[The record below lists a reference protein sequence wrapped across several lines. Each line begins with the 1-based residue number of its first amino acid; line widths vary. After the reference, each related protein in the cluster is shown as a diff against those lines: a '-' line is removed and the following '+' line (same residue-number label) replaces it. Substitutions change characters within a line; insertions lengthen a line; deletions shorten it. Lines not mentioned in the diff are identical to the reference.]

1 MSGPT
6 TAVIEVSG
14 NVIAGAT
21 GVAAV
26 VFAARAIKE
35 MHDIHVE
42 YGEAYKNLCERE
54 SSRNTQRNQLQQA
67 KRRQIALTHQKAARL
82 ESKISRLQGIIAE
95 QLGDAAISPEPL
107 SRPISIDEHAW
118 NSYLNKLEESLK
130 LLEDQLS
137 TCSDTSGKDLAAL
150 LVEQP
155 DTNRL
160 LTAYAQQFSQKSK
173 LSTEQQAHYKELS
186 LHLLSRLE
194 TIAGE
199 ALPIRLESI
208 AREMLQAH
216 DVTRADALASD
227 LRLEIHRI
235 NEQLK
240 QQIADTEEAS
250 KLLAELADAVPD
262 ELRAALEQVAAGV
275 QILDEPT
282 VKLANSLLAD
292 VKAARKR
299 EEQEA
304 ISIVMEQSLRDL
316 GYEVDDISQTLFVSG
331 GVVHFQKQ
339 SWQDYHV
346 RMRVSTTDNTVNFN
360 VVRSRSRGDEAQDK
374 RQDYLAEDRWCSE
387 FPALLKTLG
396 ARGVKLNVTR
406 LLQAG
411 EVPVQVVDASTLPAR
426 KAEEE
431 RNFGTAPKQMTM
443 DDKRK

>member
-35 MHDIHVE
+35 MHDIHSE

-54 SSRNTQRNQLQQA
+54 TSRNSQRKNLQQS
-67 KRRQIALTHQKAARL
+67 KRQQIALAHKQAERL
-82 ESKISRLQGIIAE
+82 ESKISRLQGILTE
-95 QLGDAAISPEPL
+95 QLGDAAIELL
-107 SRPISIDEHAW
+107 SRPISTDERSW
-118 NSYLNKLEESLK
+118 NSYINKLEETLK
-130 LLEDQLS
+130 LLEAQLS
-137 TCSDTSGKDLAAL
+137 TISEISAQDLATL
-150 LVEQP
+150 VVEQP
-155 DTNRL
+155 DTNKL
-160 LTAYAQQFSQKSK
+160 LTAYAQQFAQKSK
-173 LSTEQQAHYKELS
+173 LSKEQQAHYKELS
-186 LHLLSRLE
+186 LHLLSRFE
-194 TIAGE
+194 SQDGE

-208 AREMLQAH
+208 AREMLHAH
-216 DVTRADALASD
+216 DVPRADALASD
-227 LRLEIHRI
+227 LRLEIQRI
-235 NEQLK
+235 NEQRK
-240 QQIADTEEAS
+240 QQIADAEEAAT
-250 KLLAELADAVPD
+250 LLAQLADAVPD

-275 QILDEPT
+275 KLLDEPT
-282 VKLANSLLAD
+282 RKLANSLLAD
-292 VKAARKR
+292 VKAAQKR

-304 ISIVMEQSLRDL
+304 IAIVMEQSLRDL

-360 VVRSRSRGDEAQDK
+360 VVRAQGSGDEAQDK

-387 FPALLKTLG
+387 FPALLKTLE

-431 RNFGTAPKQMTM
+431 RIVGTTAKQMTM
-443 DDKRK
+443 DNKRK